1 MNYNGFNIYSY
12 RKYKTSIDDLTRVA
26 HKIHLLRLEIEGKKN
41 EEENAKSV
49 DYNYTADIEAVKQN
63 LWKAVGEKKAYVE

>member
-1 MNYNGFNIYSY
+1 MNQNGFNIYSY

-26 HKIHLLRLEIEGKKN
+26 HKIHLLRLEIEGKN
-41 EEENAKSV
+41 IEEEKAKSV
-49 DYNYTADIEAVKQN
+49 DYNYTADIEAIKQN